1 MKNNQ
6 PTDSTNKPKQGF
18 GDKNSRLFVAA
29 SLLLFLLV
37 LFFSEK
43 PKAQRV
49 NPEDRIVNQAV
60 LSLGVN
66 QAVKDVQDVQEVK
79 AIDKAVNQAVKDIQG
94 INQAVNQE
102 HLSVHEYAQG
112 VQGVNQETSNV
123 NQATTQTINQK
134 DKGVNQATTQTINKK
149 DKGVNQAVKEV
160 QGVKEVNQAIRAV
173 HQDMQ
178 NLIRQQIKSSFK
190 QIPFKNL
197 EPAPVNFWY
206 QAQVKNQVVY
216 FSPAQRLM
224 FVGEV
229 YTSDG
234 YSLSQQT
241 RRKWQSQKVAKLDV
255 GDALVIGSGAVEII
269 EFTDTD
275 CPFCQRFNRW
285 ITTQNK
291 VYKDR
296 HNKDLFTRKI
306 VLTPIDGLHPN
317 AHKEAVHILCQS
329 LKNHETA
336 LSQTLESKLSLA
348 DMDTCQSGK
357 DLLKKHRKIAQAFGV
372 SATPTLVINGHI
384 VQGFNPQTLQVVIK
398 QQLKKQEE

>member
-1 MKNNQ
+1 MKSNQ
-6 PTDSTNKPKQGF
+6 PTNSTNKPKQGF

-66 QAVKDVQDVQEVK
+66 QAIKDVQGVKEVK

-94 INQAVNQE
+94 INQAVHQE
-102 HLSVHEYAQG
+102 HLSVHEYAQA
-112 VQGVNQETSNV
+112 V
-123 NQATTQTINQK
+123 
-134 DKGVNQATTQTINKK
+134 
-149 DKGVNQAVKEV
+149 QAV
-160 QGVKEVNQAIRAV
+160 N
-173 HQDMQ
+173 QDMQ

-206 QAQVKNQVVY
+206 QAQVENQVVY

-241 RRKWQSQKVAKLDV
+241 RRKWQSQKVARLDV
-255 GDALVIGSGAVEII
+255 GDVLVIGSGAVEII

-285 ITTQNK
+285 ITTQNEA
-291 VYKDR
+291 YKDR

-357 DLLKKHRKIAQAFGV
+357 DLLKKHRKIAQEFGV

-384 VQGFNPQTLQVVIK
+384 IQGFNPQTLQVVIK
-398 QQLKKQEE
+398 QQLKKQEEQAINEN